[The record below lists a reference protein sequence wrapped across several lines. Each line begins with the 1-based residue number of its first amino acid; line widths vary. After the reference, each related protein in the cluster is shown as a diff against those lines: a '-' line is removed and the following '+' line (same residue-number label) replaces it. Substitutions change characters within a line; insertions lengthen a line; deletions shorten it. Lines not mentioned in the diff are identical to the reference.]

1 MKTLLLSIRT
11 ASATLAIAT
20 ALLCIAVTV
29 LVSLGYEAY
38 LGAWALLMLPLP
50 FGPIFAALFG
60 ALAMEISRVI
70 YDAEMAAEINRALD
84 RK

>member
-1 MKTLLLSIRT
+1 
-11 ASATLAIAT
+11 
-20 ALLCIAVTV
+20 
-29 LVSLGYEAY
+29 
-38 LGAWALLMLPLP
+38 MLPLP